1 MEPKLYVGSNEVTEV
16 AKEEDDRVVA
26 KLSDGTTMTFTAD
39 QWESVKS
46 EVPYE
51 DGTISLR
58 KWKKTIAQVV
68 ELFMA
73 GDMQMVDRAFV
84 MERIDETIIQ
94 NARAAISK
102 KLGIDNQEHLSLRQI
117 DAILKAD

>member
-1 MEPKLYVGSNEVTEV
+1 MDPKLYVGSNEVAEV
-16 AKEEDDRVVA
+16 NSEEPNRFVA
-26 KLSDGTTMTFTAD
+26 KLSDGTTMTFTTD
-39 QWESVKS
+39 QWEAVKS

-51 DGTISLR
+51 DGAISLR

-68 ELFMA
+68 ELFMEA
-73 GDMQMVDRAFV
+73 DMQMVDRPFV

-117 DAILKAD
+117 DAILKVE

>member
-1 MEPKLYVGSNEVTEV
+1 MEPKLYVGSSEVSGITYPDEGHV
-16 AKEEDDRVVA
+16 TA
-26 KLSDGTTMTFTAD
+26 KLVDGTTMTFNLD
-39 QWESVKS
+39 QWDAVKS
-46 EVPYE
+46 ETPYE
-51 DGTISLR
+51 DGSISMR

-68 ELFMA
+68 ELFLEA
-73 GDMQMVDRAFV
+73 DMQMVDRPFV

-117 DAILKAD
+117 DDILKTE